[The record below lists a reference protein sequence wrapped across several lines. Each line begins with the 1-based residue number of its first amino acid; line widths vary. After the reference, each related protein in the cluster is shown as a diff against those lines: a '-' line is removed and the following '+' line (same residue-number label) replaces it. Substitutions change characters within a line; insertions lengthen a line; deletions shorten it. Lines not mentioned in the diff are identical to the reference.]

1 MIRWAKLLEGEDP
14 FSTRDLVTWPQAGL
28 RASTLL
34 MLVGFR
40 FIVSAMILFLESL
53 KQNHG
58 PGLEV
63 ESHCRLTSE
72 NDFT

>member
-40 FIVSAMILFLESL
+40 FIVS
-53 KQNHG
+53 G
-58 PGLEV
+58 
-63 ESHCRLTSE
+63 
-72 NDFT
+72 NDFVPLVIKTESWAWT